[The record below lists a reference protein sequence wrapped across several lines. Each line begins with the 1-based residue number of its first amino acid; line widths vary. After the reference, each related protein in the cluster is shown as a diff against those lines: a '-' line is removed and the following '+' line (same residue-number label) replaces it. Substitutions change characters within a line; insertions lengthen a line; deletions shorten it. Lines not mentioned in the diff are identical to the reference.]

1 MSDRNH
7 PTDGAE
13 PPRFVP
19 MYCMGDIKG
28 RFHVVAG
35 PDPCVD
41 RPESI
46 AEFQSEAARAG
57 ITAVGVH
64 ADNGT
69 RFTFEVEAGSPG
81 AACET
86 VTTLLRSVY
95 GLNWWADVTALCPS
109 QSALARAAAWN

>member
-1 MSDRNH
+1 MDEV
-7 PTDGAE
+7 E

-19 MYCMGDIKG
+19 MYCMGSSEG
-28 RFHVVAG
+28 RFHVLAG

-46 AEFQSEAARAG
+46 AEFRSEAARAG
-57 ITAVGVH
+57 ITAVGAH
-64 ADNGT
+64 ASSGT
-69 RFTFEVEAGSPG
+69 KFTFEVEAGSPES
-81 AACET
+81 ACEI

-109 QSALARAAAWN
+109 ESAQARAAAWN